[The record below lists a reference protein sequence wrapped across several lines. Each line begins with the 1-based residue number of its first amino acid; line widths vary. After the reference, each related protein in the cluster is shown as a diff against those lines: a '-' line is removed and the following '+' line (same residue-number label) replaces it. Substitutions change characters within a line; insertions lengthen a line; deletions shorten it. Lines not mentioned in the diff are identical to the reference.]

1 MPLPLG
7 VTFVAVADLVAFL
20 VLLAGGAPSI
30 LATSSRLLLDPPL
43 AMLDLPGPPGCLF
56 PVISLLNGVVW
67 YLKSMAQPVCDAV
80 IPVICSCRTQYMYV
94 AIFLVCSLALCKVI
108 RVDTRT
114 TNYKQSP
121 TMVNIDRPAHIKT
134 DKQCRT
140 HTTSTAR
147 LPDD

>member
-1 MPLPLG
+1 MYS
-7 VTFVAVADLVAFL
+7 FRLVRMGNA
-20 VLLAGGAPSI
+20 A
-30 LATSSRLLLDPPL
+30 LLLT
-43 AMLDLPGPPGCLF
+43 
-56 PVISLLNGVVW
+56 S
-67 YLKSMAQPVCDAV
+67 
-80 IPVICSCRTQYMYV
+80 
-94 AIFLVCSLALCKVI
+94 CKVI

-121 TMVNIDRPAHIKT
+121 TTVNIDRPAHIKT